1 MILTDEQD
9 EANNLAIINNTIQV
23 RKEVPR
29 ATSMRAQRQTGE
41 RPLLVPGTWRG
52 KNECGS
58 NGQML
63 PLTIYTPWK
72 IGRQPMRSMKVPV
85 HTHWCQVCCNN
96 SKVYRVFVS
105 NL

>member
-41 RPLLVPGTWRG
+41 HPLLVPGTWRG

-58 NGQML
+58 NGQTL
-63 PLTIYTPWK
+63 PLTIYTPLEDWK
-72 IGRQPMRSMKVPV
+72 AAHAQYGGTSAHTLLPSM
-85 HTHWCQVCCNN
+85 
-96 SKVYRVFVS
+96 
-105 NL
+105 L